1 MSTSSSVPSMQSDD
15 VIERARAYRREVIE
29 PLVPHVREWIVDEAE
44 RFPWDAVEIGSGL
57 GFKTLSVDPEYG
69 GGGGSKVEEVHV
81 IEELSAGDMGI
92 AVIFDQCLKIAGFIN
107 EWANEEQRE
116 RFLRPFTAQPRYLL
130 ALANN
135 DVDHTSDVHLSRR
148 LTEIEGR
155 PPQLSTTAVKDGD
168 EWVINGAK
176 LMPSLGSTASLAVV
190 LAQTEP
196 DKPIHLGATY
206 FLVPM
211 DTPGVRVSRTWDKI
225 SQRLVDNATIVF
237 EDCRVPAANLMM
249 GRGEQSGNPF
259 MAGGNITAGATTLG
273 SARGAYERAVAYAR
287 ERVQGGRPII
297 EHQAVG
303 MMLAEMRTRLEA
315 ARALV
320 VHAAE
325 LFDAGDRSSPFQQM
339 AKWFAAETAVQVC
352 QLAMEVLAHRG
363 IMMDEPVQKYMRDCL
378 SFLHSDGTQ
387 QAHLMRVQQAI
398 IDGRL

>member
-1 MSTSSSVPSMQSDD
+1 MSASSPVPSMQSDD
-15 VIERARAYRREVIE
+15 VIERARAYRRDVIE

-44 RFPWDAVEIGSGL
+44 RFPWDAVEIGSQL
-57 GFKTLSVDPEYG
+57 GFKTLSVSTENG
-69 GGGGSKVEEVHV
+69 GGGGSKVDEVHL

-92 AVIFDQCLKIAGFIN
+92 AVIFDQCLKIGGFIE
-107 EWANEEQRE
+107 EWATDEQRE
-116 RFLRPFTAQPRYLL
+116 RFLRPFVSEPRYLL

-148 LTEIEGR
+148 LSEIEGR
-155 PPQLSTTAVKDGD
+155 PQSLSTTAVKDGD

-176 LMPSLGSTASLAVV
+176 LMPSLGSTASLSVV
-190 LAQTEP
+190 FAQTEP

-211 DTPGVRVSRTWDKI
+211 DTPGVRIARTWDKI

-237 EDCRVPAANLMM
+237 EDCRIPAANLMT
-249 GRGEQSGNPF
+249 GRSGQSGGPF
-259 MAGGNITAGATTLG
+259 ATGGNITAGATTLG
-273 SARGAYERAVAYAR
+273 SARGAYERAVEYAR